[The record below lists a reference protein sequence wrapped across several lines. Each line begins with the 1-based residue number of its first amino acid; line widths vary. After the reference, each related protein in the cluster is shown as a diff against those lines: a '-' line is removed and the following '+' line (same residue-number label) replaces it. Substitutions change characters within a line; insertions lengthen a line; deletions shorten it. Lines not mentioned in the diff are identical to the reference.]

1 MLIIVEGAD
10 GSGKTTLV
18 KKISEKFNFEYYK
31 ESLTYHQRLSSD
43 YNGYQHYFE
52 LLEMLK
58 FSNKN
63 YVCDRLHL
71 GDFVN
76 PLIYKDG
83 RDPLTIDQIEQIE
96 FSVKESAIL
105 IGAIADQNFIRD
117 SLSIR
122 GDDVAEPQNIK
133 YMNYLYKLAFDFSTI
148 KNKILWD
155 VSLDKNYLKIFAEL
169 EKKIKFLNKIY

>member
-1 MLIIVEGAD
+1 MLIIVEGPD

-31 ESLTYHQRLSSD
+31 EILTYDQRLD
-43 YNGYQHYFE
+43 PNYNGFKYYFE
-52 LLEMLK
+52 LLETLK
-58 FSNKN
+58 FSDKN

-83 RDPLTIDQIEQIE
+83 RDPLTIEEIEEIE
-96 FSVKESAIL
+96 FSIRESSIL
-105 IGAIADQNFIRD
+105 IGAIADVNFVKD
-117 SLSIR
+117 SLSNR
-122 GDDVAEPQNIK
+122 GDEIAVSQNIK
-133 YMNYLYKLAFDFSTI
+133 YMNYLYRLGFNFSTI

-155 VSLDKNYLKIFAEL
+155 VSLDKNYIKIFTEL
-169 EKKIKFLNKIY
+169 EKKLKFLNKIK